1 MGILLFRVNYRYLD
15 DMISI
20 DLELSILQYL
30 NTFFITCSIFVKH
43 IFAIHI
49 YCLQMS
55 KQFSYSIQVRE
66 AAKRNFTAH
75 GVEMNIWLV
84 LYSKFKTY
92 RQGLGPKA
100 TYSRT
105 DLWKV
110 YCCLFQL
117 FLHDVQSRPN
127 HRGDIAFL
135 IMCMQL
141 CYSIS
146 VLKFGA
152 EIERK
157 HQYMKLDSSIVAN
170 HSQYIYDPL
179 PYACRCIRRVYSLLT
194 NASKAWFE
202 VDLLFD
208 L

>member
-1 MGILLFRVNYRYLD
+1 MEILLFRVNHLD

-20 DLELSILQYL
+20 NLELSILPYL
-30 NTFFITCSIFVKH
+30 NTFFLLHVLYLSNIFCNSHLLSTNDKT
-43 IFAIHI
+43 IF
-49 YCLQMS
+49 L
-55 KQFSYSIQVRE
+55 IQVRE

-110 YCCLFQL
+110 YCSLFQL

-170 HSQYIYDPL
+170 HSQYIYMTLSHL
-179 PYACRCIRRVYSLLT
+179 PVVA
-194 NASKAWFE
+194 
-202 VDLLFD
+202 
-208 L
+208 

>member
-1 MGILLFRVNYRYLD
+1 MFYICQTY
-15 DMISI
+15 
-20 DLELSILQYL
+20 
-30 NTFFITCSIFVKH
+30 
-43 IFAIHI
+43 FAIHF

-55 KQFSYSIQVRE
+55 NQFSYSIQVRE

-92 RQGLGPKA
+92 RQGLSSKA

-110 YCCLFQL
+110 YCSLFQL
-117 FLHDVQSRPN
+117 FLQGVQSRPN
-127 HRGDIAFL
+127 HPLTFL
-135 IMCMQL
+135 IMCTQL

-146 VLKFGA
+146 ISKFGA

-157 HQYMKLDSSIVAN
+157 HQYMNLDSSIVAN
-170 HSQYIYDPL
+170 HSQFIYDPL
-179 PYACRCIRRVYSLLT
+179 PFACRCIRSVYSLLT